1 MLTVE
6 GKNMTRLLNDNEYGQ
21 IMISD
26 DVIARIAGMAA
37 IESYGIVGMV
47 SKNMVRDSFVELLGR
62 DNVSKGVEIDSEDEE
77 GLVINL
83 YAIFAY
89 GVRVSEVAY
98 NIMRKVKYILESIV
112 GVKVK
117 SVNIHVEGVSQK

>member
-1 MLTVE
+1 MLTLE
-6 GKNMTRLLNDNEYGQ
+6 GNKMTRLLNNNEYGQ

-47 SKNMVRDSFVELLGR
+47 SRSMVRDSFVELLGR
-62 DNVSKGVEIDSEDEE
+62 DNVSRGVEINSEDEE

-112 GVKVK
+112 GVRVK

>member
-1 MLTVE
+1 
-6 GKNMTRLLNDNEYGQ
+6 MTRLLNDNEYGQ

-77 GLVINL
+77 GLIINL